1 MPFYGRASSASY
13 TRARYRT
20 LIVSAFS
27 LACSFA
33 SIFIARARAAQ
44 SPAAAGQPKPSYTRA
59 HAPAPTGDVT
69 SQLSASQDD
78 TRAQAVQAVLDRRAY
93 ASADALTA
101 ASRGEKNPE
110 IRLRMLMAAF
120 DVSRSS
126 AEPFLIAALGGDSSP
141 LVRAVSAQ
149 ILIRA
154 VPDDAI
160 RSAFLNGL
168 ANDKDLDVRRS
179 CASGLAYHHSPDA
192 VKALA
197 AAASDRDPELRRR
210 VGLAL
215 LRHPKSAAADQVLN
229 QLENDSDKS
238 VAALIHARRQAARP
252 KP

>member
-1 MPFYGRASSASY
+1 MPSYGCASSASY

-20 LIVSAFS
+20 LIVSAFY
-27 LACSFA
+27 LACSSAFGQKTP
-33 SIFIARARAAQ
+33 SNTRVRAQA
-44 SPAAAGQPKPSYTRA
+44 PA
-59 HAPAPTGDVT
+59 APAPTGDVT
-69 SQLSASQDD
+69 ALLTAPSSDS
-78 TRAQAVQAVLDRRAY
+78 RAQAVQAVLDHRAH

-120 DVSRSS
+120 DVNRSS

-160 RSAFLNGL
+160 RKAFLSGL
-168 ANDKDLDVRRS
+168 ANDRDLDVRRS
-179 CASGLAYHHSPDA
+179 CASGLGYHPSPDS

-252 KP
+252 AR